1 MECIYVPRE
10 KQLTLRISEEIDES
24 TTEKLRR
31 KIDNEITRFLPRKVI
46 FDFSDVSFMDSAGI
60 GMLLGRYKI
69 IRMLGG
75 QLELI
80 NVNRQIEKVFEISGI
95 LRIIKMLGIYD
106 NEMKLEFVSKSSNEA
121 FARIA
126 VAAFASQLDPT
137 IEELADIKTAVSE
150 AVTNCIIHGYENSMG
165 IVKVE
170 CKLKDNWV
178 EIQISDSG
186 KGIEDIEL
194 AKKPLYTTK
203 ANLERSGMGFT
214 IMESFMDEMKVES
227 IPEMGTK
234 VTLRKYI
241 EPLEQEEQKEG

>member
-1 MECIYVPRE
+1 MI
-10 KQLTLRISEEIDES
+10 
-24 TTEKLRR
+24 
-31 KIDNEITRFLPRKVI
+31 
-46 FDFSDVSFMDSAGI
+46 
-60 GMLLGRYKI
+60 
-69 IRMLGG
+69 
-75 QLELI
+75 
-80 NVNRQIEKVFEISGI
+80 
-95 LRIIKMLGIYD
+95 GIYD
-106 NEMKLEFVSKSSNEA
+106 NEMKLEFTSKSSNEA
-121 FARIA
+121 FARIT

-150 AVTNCIIHGYENSMG
+150 AVTNCIIHGYENTIG

-170 CKLKDNWV
+170 CKLKDNWI

-234 VTLRKYI
+234 VTMKKYI
-241 EPLEQEEQKEG
+241 STEQVNNEKIEEQSKLKEGI

>member
-1 MECIYVPRE
+1 
-10 KQLTLRISEEIDES
+10 
-24 TTEKLRR
+24 
-31 KIDNEITRFLPRKVI
+31 
-46 FDFSDVSFMDSAGI
+46 
-60 GMLLGRYKI
+60 
-69 IRMLGG
+69 
-75 QLELI
+75 
-80 NVNRQIEKVFEISGI
+80 
-95 LRIIKMLGIYD
+95 
-106 NEMKLEFVSKSSNEA
+106 
-121 FARIA
+121 
-126 VAAFASQLDPT
+126 
-137 IEELADIKTAVSE
+137 
-150 AVTNCIIHGYENSMG
+150 MG

-214 IMESFMDEMKVES
+214 IMESFMDEMRVES